1 MSAEG
6 FLSQKQRHPVAMA
19 AALSINLAAV
29 TALMLAKMGVPIA
42 PPGVIELINPTLDP
56 PKPEPVSEPP
66 RSDDPVI
73 KRPVYV
79 PDKVVDSDP
88 VDTGTSVTGTGD
100 PPVTGSPGDGQTGT
114 RGEPQP
120 TPTST
125 PTPVITE
132 ATPLGSAARDFQ
144 PPYPSQLL
152 RMGVEGKA
160 VVRVLIGT
168 DGRVKQVA
176 VIAADDPL
184 FAEATER
191 QALRKWR
198 FKPGT
203 RDGVPAESWKQM
215 TVRFEI
221 RS

>member
-6 FLSQKQRHPVAMA
+6 FLNQKQRHPVAMA
-19 AALSINLAAV
+19 AALSINVAAV
-29 TALMLAKMGVPIA
+29 TALMLAKMGVPVL
-42 PPGVIELINPTLDP
+42 PPGVIPLINPTLDP
-56 PKPEPVSEPP
+56 PPPEPVVEPP
-66 RSDDPVI
+66 MTKDPTAPT
-73 KRPVYV
+73 PVYV
-79 PDKVVDSDP
+79 PPKIVGSDP
-88 VDTGTSVTGTGD
+88 VDPGPTVTSTDDPAISGEPGAGGTANRV
-100 PPVTGSPGDGQTGT
+100 
-114 RGEPQP
+114 EPQP
-120 TPTST
+120 TPT
-125 PTPVITE
+125 PLPVITE
-132 ATPLGSAARDFQ
+132 PAPLGAAARDFQ

-176 VIAADDPL
+176 VISADDPL

-191 QALRKWR
+191 QALKKWR

-203 RDGVPAESWKQM
+203 RDGVPVETWKQM

-221 RS
+221 RA

>member
-6 FLSQKQRHPVAMA
+6 FLNQKQRHPVAMA
-19 AALSINLAAV
+19 AALSINVAAV
-29 TALMLAKMGVPIA
+29 TALMLAKMGVPVA
-42 PPGVIELINPTLDP
+42 PPKIIELINPTPDP
-56 PKPEPVSEPP
+56 PPPEPVVEPP
-66 RSDDPVI
+66 VNQDPII
-73 KRPVYV
+73 KRPVYI
-79 PDKVVDSDP
+79 PPRQVDSDP
-88 VDTGTSVTGTGD
+88 IDRGETLTGRSEPPLSGEPDAGDTGTRV
-100 PPVTGSPGDGQTGT
+100 
-114 RGEPQP
+114 EPQP
-120 TPTST
+120 TPT
-125 PTPVITE
+125 PLPVITE
-132 ATPLGSAARDFQ
+132 PVPLGSSVRDFQ

-160 VVRVLIGT
+160 VVRVLVGP

-176 VIAADDPL
+176 IISADDPL

-198 FKPGT
+198 FRPGT
-203 RDGVPAESWKQM
+203 RNGTPVESWKQL